1 MKNIE
6 KLLQEELESEIRNL
20 EDLEMGSEDYT
31 KSVDGLVKLM
41 DRAIELEKFEADKA
55 KEESN
60 LDFKVEQLE
69 HEKND
74 SKIRNCLTAAGIIV
88 PSVITIWGVLKS
100 FEFEETGTVT
110 TAIGRGFISKLIPK
124 K

>member
-6 KLLQEELESEIRNL
+6 KLLQEELVSEIKNL

-41 DRAIELEKFEADKA
+41 DRAIELEKFDADKA
-55 KEESN
+55 KEESSFD
-60 LDFKVEQLE
+60 LKVEQLE
-69 HEKND
+69 HEKKD
-74 SKIRNCLTAAGIIV
+74 SKIRNYLTAAGIVV

-100 FEFEETGTVT
+100 FKFEETGTVT
-110 TAIGRGFISKLIPK
+110 TAIGRGFINKLLPK

>member
-6 KLLQEELESEIRNL
+6 KLLQEEIVSEIRNL

-55 KEESN
+55 KEESSFD
-60 LDFKVEQLE
+60 LKVEQLE
-69 HEKND
+69 HEKKD
-74 SKIRNCLTAAGIIV
+74 SKIRNYLTAAGIVV

-100 FEFEETGTVT
+100 FEFEQTGTVT
-110 TAIGRGFISKLIPK
+110 TAIGRGFINKLLPK

>member
-6 KLLQEELESEIRNL
+6 KLLQEEIESEIKNL

-41 DRAIELEKFEADKA
+41 DRAIELEKFDADKA

-60 LDFKVEQLE
+60 FDLKVEQLE
-69 HEKND
+69 HEKKD
-74 SKIRNCLTAAGIIV
+74 SKIRNYLTAAGIVV

-100 FEFEETGTVT
+100 FRFEETGTVT
-110 TAIGRGFISKLIPK
+110 TAIGRGFINKLIPK

>member
-6 KLLQEELESEIRNL
+6 KLLQEELVSEIKNL

-74 SKIRNCLTAAGIIV
+74 SKIRNYLTAAGIIV

-100 FEFEETGTVT
+100 FKFEETGTVT

>member
-55 KEESN
+55 KEESSFD
-60 LDFKVEQLE
+60 LKVEQLE
-69 HEKND
+69 HEKKD
-74 SKIRNCLTAAGIIV
+74 SKIRNYLTAAGIVV
-88 PSVITIWGVLKS
+88 PSAITIWGVLKS
-100 FEFEETGTVT
+100 FKFEETGTVT
-110 TAIGRGFISKLIPK
+110 TAIGRGFINKLLPK